1 MTPIVAHQTGAG
13 AVSPRADPQTKG
25 LTELRDWRTFL
36 APEGGGRAGCETLCL
51 LVSLVTVPAGEVV
64 LTTSGPGQDSSKPGH
79 CVVNSPGDD
88 EVVVDHHQETDH
100 QHPVAEALS
109 NGRHPPKDLQWALS
123 SPLAQ

>member
-1 MTPIVAHQTGAG
+1 MTPIVTHQTGAG
-13 AVSPRADPQTKG
+13 AVSPRADPETKG
-25 LTELRDWRTFL
+25 LAELRDWRTFL

-88 EVVVDHHQETDH
+88 EVVVDHHQEGDH
-100 QHPVAEALS
+100 QHPPAQTCSQWGQSGE
-109 NGRHPPKDLQWALS
+109 DLQRTDAGI
-123 SPLAQ
+123 LA